1 MDKSKYR
8 VIFGQRLSDAD
19 KEKVQRKVT
28 SAVRM
33 LHQEGFVHGDV
44 RKANVLIDVESLISD
59 DVKIHLIDFDRAG
72 PIGEAKYPAEVNK
85 ITMRRPD
92 GVEGGGFITK
102 QHDIEM
108 ASFLFT

>member
-44 RKANVLIDVESLISD
+44 RKANVLMSLISD
-59 DVKIHLIDFDRAG
+59 DVKIHLIDLN
-72 PIGEAKYPAEVNK
+72 VL
-85 ITMRRPD
+85 
-92 GVEGGGFITK
+92 
-102 QHDIEM
+102 
-108 ASFLFT
+108 SL